1 MITIWYENITCSG
14 SLCFICRLKPL
25 LGHYRLQKLDR
36 ITYQKV
42 FIDIL
47 EQNLKPGTV
56 NLFHSIFK
64 IAINATVE
72 EELLIRN
79 RFTKIV
85 LKNEFELTKKSTTI

>member
-1 MITIWYENITCSG
+1 M
-14 SLCFICRLKPL
+14 
-25 LGHYRLQKLDR
+25 
-36 ITYQKV
+36 
-42 FIDIL
+42 